1 MINKILYVLA
11 FLISNFTLLFFLL
24 SPTNWALL
32 PPLSRQEAL
41 ICGLTLLLL
50 FVLFLLRKAPSPS
63 TMVLPFAQK

>member
-11 FLISNFTLLFFLL
+11 FLKTNFTLFLGL
-24 SPTNWALL
+24 SPTNWALFPQL
-32 PPLSRQEAL
+32 YRQEAL

-63 TMVLPFAQK
+63 TMVFLFAQK

>member
-11 FLISNFTLLFFLL
+11 FLKSNLHYFFWL
-24 SPTNWALL
+24 SPTNWALF
-32 PPLSRQEAL
+32 PQLSQQEAL

-63 TMVLPFAQK
+63 TMVFPFAQK